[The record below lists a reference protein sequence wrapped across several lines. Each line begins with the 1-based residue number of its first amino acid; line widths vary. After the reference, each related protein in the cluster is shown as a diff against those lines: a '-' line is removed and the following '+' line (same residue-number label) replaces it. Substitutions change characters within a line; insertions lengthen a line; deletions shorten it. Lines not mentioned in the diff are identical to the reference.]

1 MDLVVAN
8 DTVQN
13 FVFHNEHNGTFK
25 EIGAVSGIAFDNYGG
40 ARGAMG
46 IDAGRFQEDNSLGI
60 SIGNFANEMTAFY
73 VSQSDPLTFTDEAI
87 ILHVKSAEQT
97 ILRQNLQS
105 VSIRRAGHRGRNA
118 LIGGAIG
125 AGVGLGAGVAID
137 RCSPNEIVCTGN
149 KGKAILTPVFG
160 LLGALVGA
168 VIPAGS
174 WQQIYRAS

>member
-1 MDLVVAN
+1 M
-8 DTVQN
+8 
-13 FVFHNEHNGTFK
+13 
-25 EIGAVSGIAFDNYGG
+25 S
-40 ARGAMG
+40 R
-46 IDAGRFQEDNSLGI
+46 RI
-60 SIGNFANEMTAFY
+60 SIFFSKVALSALAILFIPSL
-73 VSQSDPLTFTDEAI
+73 VAAQSSAWDSLKQLAHGDRIRVAQKDSKFFTGEFQSFTDEAI
-87 ILHVKSAEQT
+87 ILHVKSADQT

>member
-1 MDLVVAN
+1 MSQRISIFFSKVALSVLAILFIPSLVAA
-8 DTVQN
+8 QN
-13 FVFHNEHNGTFK
+13 SAWDSLK
-25 EIGAVSGIAFDNYGG
+25 QL
-40 ARGAMG
+40 ARGDRIRVVQKDSKSFTG
-46 IDAGRFQEDNSLGI
+46 EFQSC
-60 SIGNFANEMTAFY
+60 
-73 VSQSDPLTFTDEAI
+73 TDEAI
-87 ILHVKSAEQT
+87 ILHAKSADQT

-125 AGVGLGAGVAID
+125 AGVGIGAGVAID
-137 RCSPNEIVCTGN
+137 RCSPNDIICTGN

-174 WQQIYRAS
+174 WQQIYRAG